1 VIVFSIPISIDTKM
15 KIIHNIII
23 GGMSMNILIAAGG
36 TGGHITPGVAI
47 ANRLKE
53 DGNKILFVG
62 TKNGMEVDLIP
73 KAGYDIQFI
82 HAKGLKKGSILK
94 NINSFTELL
103 KGINDVK
110 KIIKEEKIDLV
121 IGTGG
126 YVTAPA
132 MIAALKCKIPTLI
145 HESNALPG
153 KTTNWLSS
161 KVDRVAVGFKE
172 TLKKLPKAKCGV
184 YTGNP
189 TKITDNISK
198 EKAKEKI
205 GMAKPIV
212 LVFGGSQ
219 GAKKLNETMIELINE
234 NNIENYQ
241 IIYATGPKHY
251 DDIISKIKV
260 ENENVKIEKYIYN
273 MEEVMSASDLAVCR
287 SGALTVTELG
297 VIGLPAILIPFPHAA
312 ENHQYYNA
320 KTIEDS
326 NAGIIIEE
334 NNLTTELLKNKI
346 EEILEDK
353 VKLQQM
359 QKNAKKEDMKNAIE
373 KIIKEINQIVK
384 NN

>member
-1 VIVFSIPISIDTKM
+1 
-15 KIIHNIII
+15 
-23 GGMSMNILIAAGG
+23 MNILIAAGG

-53 DGNKILFVG
+53 DGNKIIFVG
-62 TKNGMEVDLIP
+62 TENGMEVDLVP
-73 KAGYDIQFI
+73 KAGYEIKYI
-82 HAKGLKKGSILK
+82 HAKGLQRGLSLK
-94 NINSFTELL
+94 NIKSITELF
-103 KGINDVK
+103 KGISDVK
-110 KIIKEEKIDLV
+110 KIIKEENIDLV

-132 MIAALKCKIPTLI
+132 MIAALKCKVPTMI

-153 KTTNWLSS
+153 KTTQWLSS

-172 TLKKLPKAKCGV
+172 TLNKLPKAKCGV

-189 TKITDNISK
+189 TKLTNSLSK
-198 EKAKEKI
+198 EQAKAKL
-205 GMAKPIV
+205 GVNKPLV

-219 GAKKLNETMIELINE
+219 GAKKLNETMIELINTAK
-234 NNIENYQ
+234 IENYQ

-251 DDIISKIKV
+251 DEIVSKIKV
-260 ENENVKIEKYIYN
+260 NNTNVKIEKYIYN
-273 MEEVMSASDLAVCR
+273 MEEVMLASDLAVCR

-297 VIGLPAILIPFPHAA
+297 IVGLPAILIPFPYAA

-334 NNLTTELLKNKI
+334 KDLTSEVLKNKI
-346 EEILEDK
+346 EAILNDNER
-353 VKLQQM
+353 LQSMKQS
-359 QKNAKKEDMKNAIE
+359 AKKEEMKNAIE
-373 KIIKEINQIVK
+373 KIMKEIEEITK
-384 NN
+384 